1 MGAVYSLVGDLS
13 FIKSDNIVILSE
25 IFSLYADQKKILVFL
40 KMTIIFGI
48 KVMVGLDNLS
58 M

>member
-1 MGAVYSLVGDLS
+1 MGAIYSLVGDLS
-13 FIKSDNIVILSE
+13 LIKSDNIVILSE
-25 IFSLYADQKKILVFL
+25 IFSLYADQRKTLVFL